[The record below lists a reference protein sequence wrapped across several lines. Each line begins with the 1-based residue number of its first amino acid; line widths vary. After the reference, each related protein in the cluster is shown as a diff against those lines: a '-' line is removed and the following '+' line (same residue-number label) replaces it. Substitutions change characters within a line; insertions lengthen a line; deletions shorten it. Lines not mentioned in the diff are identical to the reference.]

1 MTIFF
6 GHIVTY
12 LVRFILLG
20 VAAVAGVFV
29 GKMIREKKEQ
39 KG

>member
-1 MTIFF
+1 MTVFL

-20 VAAVAGVFV
+20 AAAVAGVFV
-29 GKMIREKKEQ
+29 GKMVREKKDQ
-39 KG
+39 KV